1 MSIIYEHKTHVD
13 SDIEETFAWHER
25 KGSFRRLMPP
35 WEVAEEVRADD
46 TLEDGAQRIF
56 KFPMGPVK
64 MKWIARHSAY
74 NPPHSFEDDMLKG
87 PFKSWHHKHEF
98 QQKEDGS
105 SIVFDQVNYKLPL
118 GPLGKLVAGRM
129 VRKRIERMF
138 YARQIRLERDLKRH
152 SEFAHLARKK
162 ILIAGSSGLIG
173 RQLVAFLDT
182 GGHEIWRLV
191 RREPKKGENELRW
204 TPSKGEINS
213 EEIEGFDVI
222 IHLGGA
228 GIGDKRW
235 SKKRM
240 KLIEDSRVNSTNLLA
255 KTITNLK
262 NKPEL
267 FMVASAMGWYG
278 DRGDEHLTENST
290 PGQGFLPQICGNWE
304 NAVKPVTES
313 GIRTIN
319 LRTGIVLD
327 ATGGA
332 LQKMLLPAKL
342 GAGGP
347 IGRGRQWYSWISMDD
362 QIYSMHHLMM
372 KQECAGVYNISSPS
386 PVRQKKFA
394 KYLGKVLRRPAFI
407 PTPPLAIRF
416 LFGKMGVALT
426 TESTKVIP
434 ERLIDSG
441 YVFEHPELEPALRD
455 SLGLWN

>member
-1 MSIIYEHKTHVD
+1 MV
-13 SDIEETFAWHER
+13 
-25 KGSFRRLMPP
+25 
-35 WEVAEEVRADD
+35 
-46 TLEDGAQRIF
+46 
-56 KFPMGPVK
+56 
-64 MKWIARHSAY
+64 
-74 NPPHSFEDDMLKG
+74 KG

-98 QQKEDGS
+98 QQNDDGS
-105 SIVFDQVNYKLPL
+105 SVVFDQVKYKLPM
-118 GPLGKLVAGRM
+118 GTLGKLVAGRM

-152 SEFAHLARKK
+152 SEFSHLARKK

-191 RREPKKGENELRW
+191 RREPKKGENELKW
-204 TPSKGEINS
+204 IPSKGEINQS
-213 EEIEGFDVI
+213 QLEGFDVI

-262 NKPEL
+262 KKPEL

-278 DRGDEHLTENST
+278 DRGDENLTENST
-290 PGQGFLPQICGNWE
+290 SGEGFLPQICRNWE
-304 NAVKPVTES
+304 NAVKSVTES

-347 IGRGRQWYSWISMDD
+347 IGRGKQWYSWISMDD

-372 KQECAGVYNISSPS
+372 KQECEGVYNISSPN
-386 PVRQKKFA
+386 PVRQKIFA
-394 KYLGKVLRRPAFI
+394 KKLGLVLRRPAFI
-407 PTPPLAIRF
+407 PTPPLAIRV

-441 YVFEHPELEPALRD
+441 YVFEHAELEPALRD
-455 SLGLWN
+455 SLGLWK